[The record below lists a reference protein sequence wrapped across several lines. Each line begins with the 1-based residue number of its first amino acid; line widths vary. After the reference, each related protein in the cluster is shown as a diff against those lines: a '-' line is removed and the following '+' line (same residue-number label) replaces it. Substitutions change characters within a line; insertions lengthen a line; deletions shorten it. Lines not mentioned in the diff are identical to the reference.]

1 MKRKLRVLAVC
12 GFGVGTSLIL
22 RMNIESVLK
31 SKGIVAEVTNS
42 DLMTATS
49 IETDIIFTSEELY
62 NQIKKTAKVP
72 IVVITNFMS
81 KKEIEEKGIIEINK
95 LNIL

>member
-1 MKRKLRVLAVC
+1 MKRKLKVLAVC

-31 SKGIVAEVTNS
+31 ANGIIAEVTNA

-62 NQIKKTAKVP
+62 NQIRKSAKVP

-81 KKEIEEKGIIEINK
+81 KKEIEEKGILEITK
-95 LNIL
+95 LNI

>member
-1 MKRKLRVLAVC
+1 MC
-12 GFGVGTSLIL
+12 LIL

-31 SKGIVAEVTNS
+31 TNGIIAEVTNA

-62 NQIKKTAKVP
+62 NQIKKSAKVP

-81 KKEIEEKGIIEINK
+81 KKEIEEKGISEINK

>member
-1 MKRKLRVLAVC
+1 MKRKLKVLAVC

-31 SKGIVAEVTNS
+31 TNGIIAEVTNA

-49 IETDIIFTSEELY
+49 IERDIIFTSEELY
-62 NQIKKTAKVP
+62 NQIKKSAKVP

-81 KKEIEEKGIIEINK
+81 KKEIEEKGISEINK